1 MCGILPP
8 IRMTGRIIMNT
19 TRVGLRIMRGKSAG
33 GFLCICSLIGSL
45 ILAGCSREER
55 KNKPETSPIPIPS
68 ILFDMRV
75 NADGSLLWVTLNEK
89 EERSTVW
96 EAKDPCP
103 ILLQERISKVVDR
116 HGNFFPVR
124 FAVDPSLKVGKFWPL
139 VKAVVEARV
148 INTSFR
154 SNSEAEGPGVG
165 VYVMHDE
172 EQWANILEHTGVDI
186 QVSVLGQQLML
197 NGTNITRAAY
207 TAVMEEIAREGDPR
221 EANFYIFATPDTEY
235 RTLDDLLKATNR
247 SGVRR
252 IALSALPETTR

>member
-8 IRMTGRIIMNT
+8 IRMSGSIIMNT
-19 TRVGLRIMRGKSAG
+19 TRVGLRVMRGKSSG
-33 GFLCICSLIGSL
+33 GFLCICALIGSL

-55 KNKPETSPIPIPS
+55 KNDPETSPISPHVFI
-68 ILFDMRV
+68 FDMRV
-75 NADGSLLWVTLNEK
+75 NADGSLLWVALNEK

-124 FAVDPSLKVGKFWPL
+124 FAVDPNVKMGEFWPL

-154 SNSEAEGPGVG
+154 SNDEAEGPGVG

-172 EQWANILEHTGVDI
+172 EEWSNISEHIGVDI
-186 QVSVLGQQLML
+186 QVSIDGQRLML
-197 NGTNITRAAY
+197 NGANITRAAY
-207 TAVMEEIAREGDPR
+207 AAVLEEIAREGDPR

-235 RTLDDLLKATNR
+235 RTLDDVLKTASR
-247 SGVRR
+247 SGIRR
-252 IALSALPETTR
+252 LALSALPE